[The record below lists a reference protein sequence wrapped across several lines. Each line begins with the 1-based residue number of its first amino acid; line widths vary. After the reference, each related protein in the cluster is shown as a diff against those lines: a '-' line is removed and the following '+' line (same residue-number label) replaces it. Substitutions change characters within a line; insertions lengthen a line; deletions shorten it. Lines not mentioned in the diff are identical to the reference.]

1 MQTLDQ
7 TFVHILVEELQIILA
22 VVKSP
27 ANAILDEVLFYIHQI
42 VFVDKGNLRL
52 NHPELSQVSRRVAVL
67 GAERR
72 TEGVNLTQR
81 HSAQLALQLS
91 AYGECRLPAKEVVG
105 VIYLPVIVLLEVVQ
119 VLGGYLEHLSG
130 ALAVRGGDER
140 RVEIEVSVLVEVG
153 VDSHGHVVTDAEH
166 SAKRVRTR
174 AQVRNGAQVFHTQTF
189 LLQRI
194 FLGVGSAEHL
204 KLRQLYLHRLSGTL
218 AGNQQSCGTD
228 ACTGSYRFELLLA
241 ELAQVGYNLNV
252 LDGRAVIEGN
262 E

>member
-1 MQTLDQ
+1 MR
-7 TFVHILVEELQIILA
+7 
-22 VVKSP
+22 
-27 ANAILDEVLFYIHQI
+27 N
-42 VFVDKGNLRL
+42 
-52 NHPELSQVSRRVAVL
+52 
-67 GAERR
+67 
-72 TEGVNLTQR
+72 
-81 HSAQLALQLS
+81 
-91 AYGECRLPAKEVVG
+91 
-105 VIYLPVIVLLEVVQ
+105 
-119 VLGGYLEHLSG
+119 
-130 ALAVRGGDER
+130 
-140 RVEIEVSVLVEVG
+140 
-153 VDSHGHVVTDAEH
+153 
-166 SAKRVRTR
+166 R
-174 AQVRNGAQVFHTQTF
+174 AQVLHTQTF